1 MFSVNVIS
9 LQFISHNRR
18 DVVDEGYETLN
29 RINNMNIWST
39 FMLIPA
45 HRVIKG
51 NGNVDKLARQNKTL
65 CTLQLVYLK
74 QKELSKVISCNLSVC
89 QESTIPVHTPIQ

>member
-1 MFSVNVIS
+1 
-9 LQFISHNRR
+9 
-18 DVVDEGYETLN
+18 
-29 RINNMNIWST
+29 
-39 FMLIPA
+39 MLIPA

-74 QKELSKVISCNLSVC
+74 QKELSKVIS
-89 QESTIPVHTPIQ
+89 